1 MTARIAAG
9 ALVAGLITLSACGTS
24 PSPMDKFRS
33 NWANG
38 SSDAR
43 NTICDG
49 VREYGATWSADIG
62 AEHYPGISVTQLASF
77 LNEVC

>member
-1 MTARIAAG
+1 MTARIATG

-33 NWANG
+33 DWANS

-43 NTICDG
+43 NTVCVM
-49 VREYGATWSADIG
+49 VREYGATYLANLTVDKV
-62 AEHYPGISVTQLASF
+62 PGVSVTQLASF
-77 LNEVC
+77 INGVC